1 LRRPPRDS
9 RGTVSTPVS
18 VWLIWSLYANMGAS
32 ALAEADIVIV
42 GAGTAGCVLANR
54 LSANPS
60 LSVLILEAGEDHS
73 KDPRVYT
80 PARARELYGDEQLD
94 WAFESEPEPGLLR
107 NPRPSYDDSAV
118 AAPGQ
123 TGRVMQ
129 HPRGKAIGGTSVVN
143 SFALINPSAA
153 EINAWAELGN
163 EGWDWRGT
171 KKYYRRFQTITPPSS
186 NVVNELNLAH
196 NFTSKGGSGPVQASF
211 PLTATPL
218 MKAWLEAFRSLDL
231 ENASDP
237 LDGQALGGGITT
249 NHIGPQNRERSHA
262 GVAYLTPVKDRENLK
277 IVTGALVQKILFEKE
292 KSDSEAVAK
301 IVVYERAGETCEARI
316 GKQVILA
323 AGAFGTPQLL
333 ELSGIGDA
341 SLLHETGIDVIYDNS
356 AVGENLQDHIRAGIS
371 FEGTQA
377 AAGGHPPLSREE
389 AEKLYVES
397 RSGPWA
403 DMAAWMFAY
412 LPLAGLSSPEEM
424 QQLESTFRKCL
435 DTRDEDISESVRK
448 HYDFMERTLFSSA
461 EASAT
466 AYLIRKAVTPVPVPE
481 LEAGKCITFCA
492 MLSHPLSRGSV
503 HITSPRAH
511 EKPAVVFNY
520 YRNPF
525 DLEVHACHML
535 VLQALARN
543 CAFAP
548 MIKPSGARWPPQLD
562 LDSARRFLRET
573 ATTNYHPCGTCSMT
587 PEKDGGV
594 VSPRLRVYGT
604 ANLRVVDAS
613 IFPIIPR
620 GNIVSTVYAVAEK
633 GADMVLQDLGLN
645 KTGE

>member
-1 LRRPPRDS
+1 
-9 RGTVSTPVS
+9 
-18 VWLIWSLYANMGAS
+18 MGAQ
-32 ALAEADIVIV
+32 ALEEADIVII

-54 LSANPS
+54 LSADSS
-60 LSVLILEAGEDHS
+60 LSVLVLEAGEDHS

-80 PARARELYGDEQLD
+80 PALSRELYGDEQLD
-94 WAFESEPEPGLLR
+94 WAFESEPEPGLLQI
-107 NPRPSYDDSAV
+107 PHPSYDDSSA
-118 AAPGQ
+118 AAPDKP
-123 TGRVMQ
+123 GRAMQ
-129 HPRGKAIGGTSVVN
+129 HPRGKAVGGTSAIN

-153 EINAWAELGN
+153 EIDAWAELGN
-163 EGWDWRGT
+163 EGWDWTST

-186 NVVNELNLAH
+186 SVVDELKLAH
-196 NFTSKGGSGPVQASF
+196 NFTSGGGSGPVQASF

-218 MKAWLEAFRSLDL
+218 MKAWLEAFRSLRL

-262 GVAYLTPVKDRENLK
+262 GVAYLTPVKGRGNLRV
-277 IVTGALVQKILFEKE
+277 VTGVLVQKILFEK
-292 KSDSEAVAK
+292 KSSDSEAVARG
-301 IVVYERAGETCEARI
+301 VVYEIAGETREVRA
-316 GKQVILA
+316 GKEVILA
-323 AGAFGTPQLL
+323 MGAFGTPQLL

-341 SLLHETGIDVIYDNS
+341 TLLMEQGINLVYNNP

-371 FEGTQA
+371 YEATQA

-389 AEKLYVES
+389 AEKLYVEH

-412 LPLAGLSSPEEM
+412 MPLAGLSSPAEM
-424 QQLESTFRKCL
+424 QQLESTYRKRL
-435 DTRDEDISESVRK
+435 DTSDEGITESVRK
-448 HYDFMERTLFSSA
+448 HYNFMERTLSSSA

-466 AYLIRKAVTPVPVPE
+466 SYLIRKAVTPVPVPE
-481 LEAGKCITFCA
+481 LETGNNVTFCA

-503 HITSPRAH
+503 HIKFPKADQ
-511 EKPAVVFNY
+511 KPAVIFNY

-535 VLQALARN
+535 VLQALAQN
-543 CAFAP
+543 SAFTP
-548 MIKPSGARWPPQLD
+548 MIKPNGARWPPQLD
-562 LDSARRFLRET
+562 LETAKRFLRET

-594 VSPRLRVYGT
+594 VDPRLRVYGT
-604 ANLRVVDAS
+604 ANVRVVDAS

-620 GNIVSTVYAVAEK
+620 GNIISTVYAVAEK
-633 GADMVLQDLGLN
+633 GADIILQDLGS
-645 KTGE
+645 KVGGKDD

>member
-1 LRRPPRDS
+1 LC
-9 RGTVSTPVS
+9 
-18 VWLIWSLYANMGAS
+18 ANMGVP
-32 ALAEADIVIV
+32 ALEEADIVII

-60 LSVLILEAGEDHS
+60 LSVLVLEAGEDHS

-80 PARARELYGDEQLD
+80 PARARELYGDQQLD

-107 NPRPSYDDSAV
+107 NPRPSYDDSAA
-118 AAPGQ
+118 AAPGK

-129 HPRGKAIGGTSVVN
+129 HPRGKAIGGTSVIN

-171 KKYYRRFQTITPPSS
+171 KNYYRRFQTITPPSS

-196 NFTSKGGSGPVQASF
+196 NFTSRGGSGPVQASF
-211 PLTATPL
+211 PVTATPL

-237 LDGQALGGGITT
+237 LEGQALGGGITT
-249 NHIGPQNRERSHA
+249 NHIGPRNRERSHA
-262 GVAYLTPVKDRENLK
+262 GVAYLKPVKDRENLE
-277 IVTGALVQKILFEKE
+277 IVTGALVQRILFEKE
-292 KSDSEAVAK
+292 KTDSEAVAK
-301 IVVYERAGETCEARI
+301 VVVYERAGETREVRI

-341 SLLHETGIDVIYDNS
+341 SLLHQTGIDVVYDNP

-389 AEKLYVES
+389 AEKLYVEN
-397 RSGPWA
+397 RSGPWT

-412 LPLAGLSSPEEM
+412 LPVAGLSSPEEM
-424 QQLESTFRKCL
+424 RQLESTYRKCL

-466 AYLIRKAVTPVPVPE
+466 AYLIRKAVTSVPVPE
-481 LEAGKCITFCA
+481 LEAGKCVTFCA

-503 HITSPRAH
+503 HITSPRAD
-511 EKPAVVFNY
+511 EKPAVIFNY

-543 CAFAP
+543 RAFTP
-548 MIKPSGARWPPQLD
+548 MIKPNGARWPPQLD
-562 LDSARRFLRET
+562 LDSARHFLRET

-594 VSPRLRVYGT
+594 VDPRLRVYGT

-645 KTGE
+645 RAGE